1 MKKKIKLLVFI
12 LLSSILMV
20 GCSDIDMTTTVSEKQ
35 EETVPLT
42 YTADFYDNNGGRW
55 LSVKGKSF
63 AINPN
68 KIKTYSWDSNGSWIS
83 SYEMSSIVSI
93 SIDGKDIE
101 SCGSTVVFADDR
113 LERGELPSEI
123 AISTDEALDTS
134 AEIQVSHSSDMRIE
148 DWYKIQHWWYQKS
161 LNNDNPGSRI
171 VVIQSQLGE
180 PICMY
185 SGNEVSWDIP
195 KNLPKTT
202 LVTIDGMPI
211 YIHRANFAII
221 DIELLSR

>member
-1 MKKKIKLLVFI
+1 MNKRNILLVTI
-12 LLSSILMV
+12 LLLSLHMV

-35 EETVPLT
+35 EETIPLT

-55 LSVKGKSF
+55 LSVKGKTF
-63 AINPN
+63 AIEPN
-68 KIKTYSWDSNGSWIS
+68 KIKTYSWDSSGSWIS
-83 SYEMSSIVSI
+83 SYEMSSVVSI

-101 SCGSTVVFADDR
+101 SCGSTVIFADDR
-113 LERGELPSEI
+113 LEKGELPSETV
-123 AISTDEALDTS
+123 ISTDEVLSSNT
-134 AEIQVSHSSDMRIE
+134 ELQVSHSSDVRIE

-161 LNNDNPGSRI
+161 LNNDNPDSRI

-185 SGNEVSWDIP
+185 SGNEVIWDIP

-202 LVTIDGMPI
+202 LIEIDGMPI

-221 DIELLSR
+221 DTDLLK